1 MFIGVLSLE
10 IRLHAVYSL
19 KEKRKLSNSIR
30 HKIRNKFNVSV
41 AEIDR
46 MDDKTVLNL
55 AISMVCNEQKRID
68 STLSKALATVEAMT
82 DQEVAGVNT
91 EIFGA

>member
-1 MFIGVLSLE
+1 
-10 IRLHAVYSL
+10 
-19 KEKRKLSNSIR
+19 
-30 HKIRNKFNVSV
+30 
-41 AEIDR
+41 
-46 MDDKTVLNL
+46 MDDKTMLNL

-82 DQEVAGVNT
+82 DQEIAGVNT